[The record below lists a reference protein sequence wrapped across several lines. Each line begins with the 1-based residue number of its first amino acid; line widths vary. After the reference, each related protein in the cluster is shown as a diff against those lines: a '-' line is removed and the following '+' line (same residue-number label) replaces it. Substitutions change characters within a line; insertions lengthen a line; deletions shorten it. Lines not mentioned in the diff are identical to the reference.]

1 MNGIEHPPTEPRVSS
16 GFDEQDVRAASQSAQ
31 SVRRRAALCLASF
44 GAMVLWPLL
53 AILVTHTYFDNWRDA
68 SLLFGGITGIP
79 LALLALIGLS
89 ETALISLMLIVWV
102 AAAVVPDVWLAPRL
116 TSRRAVFTLLGVQT
130 AFSFAQAA
138 MGALMIFGK
147 AV

>member
-1 MNGIEHPPTEPRVSS
+1 
-16 GFDEQDVRAASQSAQ
+16 
-31 SVRRRAALCLASF
+31 
-44 GAMVLWPLL
+44 MVPWPLF
-53 AILVTHTYFDNWRDA
+53 AILMTRSHFNNWNEA

-79 LALLALIGLS
+79 IALLALVGLS
-89 ETALISLMLIVWV
+89 ETALIALVMFVWV
-102 AAAVVPDVWLAPRL
+102 AAAVVPNIWLARRL
-116 TSRRAVFTLLGVQT
+116 SSRRGVFKLLGVHT